1 MRKNEKKKTNQVKR
15 DAEDSSCS
23 HHRRQALERHSDG
36 DPDVDA
42 GRRSAVVGVVENV
55 GVEPFEL
62 LKRPSVDRRLTLDLQ
77 NFVDDVALDD
87 VVALVGVAD
96 VA

>member
-15 DAEDSSCS
+15 DAVDGSCS
-23 HHRRQALERHSDG
+23 HHPRQALERHSDG
-36 DPDVDA
+36 NPDVDA
-42 GRRSAVVGVVENV
+42 GRRATVVGVVENV

-77 NFVDDVALDD
+77 NLVDDVALDD

>member
-42 GRRSAVVGVVENV
+42 GRRSAVVVENV

-77 NFVDDVALDD
+77 NFVDDVVLDD

>member
-1 MRKNEKKKTNQVKR
+1 MKKKTNHVKR
-15 DAEDSSCS
+15 DAEDGSCS

-42 GRRSAVVGVVENV
+42 GRRSADVVVENV

-77 NFVDDVALDD
+77 NFVDDVVLTD

>member
-42 GRRSAVVGVVENV
+42 GRRSAVVVVVENV